1 MNRYTVTVD
10 GNAYEV
16 EVLSRSGSTLSLI
29 VNGARYSVQVSSQS
43 GNQPRALQ
51 QSRDEVSGPVSVRA
65 PMPGIVSDLKVSV
78 GSSVDAGTT
87 LLIIEAMK
95 MENPIKAPRSGT
107 VTAVH
112 VVKGSEVSSGIT
124 LVELD

>member
-1 MNRYTVTVD
+1 MKTYTVTVD

-16 EVLSRSGSTLSLI
+16 QVLGRAGSTLSLV
-29 VNGARYSVQVSSQS
+29 VNGTRCSVEVSSPR

-51 QSRDEVSGPVSVRA
+51 QSRDEVTGPVSVRA
-65 PMPGIVSDLKVSV
+65 PMPGIISDLQVSV
-78 GSSVDAGTT
+78 GSTVDAGAI
-87 LLIIEAMK
+87 LLVIEAMK

-112 VVKGSEVSSGIT
+112 VVKGSEVSSGLT
-124 LVELD
+124 LVEIG